1 MKEHLISFETAK
13 LAKEKGFNIP
23 TKTAYIGNKFFE
35 SEETPNGYD
44 GYDPSFKENWN
55 KKGWVTNREGGMCFG
70 CKLDNIKYFESY
82 TAISQT
88 LLQKWLREVHN
99 IDVVI
104 VPERYKNGVNYL
116 VQAQKFDLT
125 SDPETNLNFCIEGSY
140 WFNDNHEYPTYE
152 DAMEKGLEEALKL
165 IK

>member
-1 MKEHLISFETAK
+1 MKEQLINFETAK
-13 LAKEKGFNIP
+13 LAKEKGFDWNCNNYTSKRDGNYFSSTTILVGYKNWNEIYETWSIP
-23 TKTAYIGNKFFE
+23 TQ
-35 SEETPNGYD
+35 S
-44 GYDPSFKENWN
+44 
-55 KKGWVTNREGGMCFG
+55 
-70 CKLDNIKYFESY
+70 
-82 TAISQT
+82 
-88 LLQKWLREVHN
+88 LLHRWLREIHN

-104 VPERYKNGVNYL
+104 APERYKNGVNYL